1 MVSFSLAPFVS
12 IGVREGFELAFAGS
26 GKAISSIICSI
37 STSAILACSFRLDGR
52 CGPFPTL
59 PACFRIFI
67 NDAGVAG
74 SLPIVGVG
82 AGAGPVPGCFAA
94 RYGDLLADV
103 DLGVAGG
110 GINISDKDSGDIDS
124 ASEVSWL

>member
-1 MVSFSLAPFVS
+1 VVSFSLAPFVS